1 MFHLF
6 MAVVCS
12 SSVAVLLRVSGRLG
26 LKKLEVIA
34 VNYLT
39 AVVVSL
45 LIQGGGIATSFR
57 ILETVIRQIAFGA
70 GSTIT
75 QQRGVLWGIAAGI
88 PLGIIYFLA
97 FIVYRRALR
106 ENGLGLSGG
115 FAKMGILLPMALS
128 MLIWGEFPGTLQWAG
143 IAVAV
148 AAVFIGAF
156 RGASEATGRFTPV
169 LLLVFIANGMA
180 EFGSKVYQ
188 HLAAGENRDFFLFWV
203 FGVAFLCSVL
213 GIVKERKKEAA
224 RHGFNPLSA
233 ALGVPLGLV
242 NYFSS
247 WFLIPALGELNAS
260 VVFSVFGAGTVALLS
275 VTGVAAFGE
284 RLDKRRWASLV
295 MVTAALVL
303 VNM

>member
-1 MFHLF
+1 LIHLF

-12 SSVAVLLRVSGRLG
+12 SSVAVLLRVSGTLG

-39 AVVVSL
+39 AVAVSL
-45 LIQGGGIATSFR
+45 FIQGRGIGASFGTLGAVLR
-57 ILETVIRQIAFGA
+57 KVFCENGSILHH
-70 GSTIT
+70 
-75 QQRGVLWGIAAGI
+75 QRGVLWGIAAGI
-88 PLGIIYFLA
+88 PMGIIYFLA
-97 FIVYRRALR
+97 FMVYRRALR

-128 MLIWGEFPGTLQWAG
+128 MLIWGEFPKALQWAG

-156 RGASEATGRFTPV
+156 RGASEGTGRFTPV
-169 LLLVFIANGMA
+169 LLLVFLANGMA

-188 HLAAGENRDFFLFWV
+188 HLGGGENRDFFLLWV

-213 GIVKERKKEAA
+213 GIVREWKKGSA
-224 RHGFNPLSA
+224 RCGFSPQSA

-284 RLDKRRWASLV
+284 RLDKRRWASLL

>member
-1 MFHLF
+1 LFHLF
-6 MAVVCS
+6 MAVLCS

-26 LKKLEVIA
+26 LRKLEVIA

-45 LIQGGGIATSFR
+45 LIQSGSSGTSFGTVDALARHFVRGGGPIPAHH
-57 ILETVIRQIAFGA
+57 G
-70 GSTIT
+70 
-75 QQRGVLWGIAAGI
+75 GVLWGIAAGI

-97 FIVYRRALR
+97 FMVYRKALR

-115 FAKMGILLPMALS
+115 FAKMGILMPMALS
-128 MLIWGEFPGTLQWAG
+128 MLIWGELPGTIQWAG
-143 IAVAV
+143 IALAV

-156 RGASEATGRFTPV
+156 RGAREGTGRFTPV
-169 LLLVFIANGMA
+169 LFLLFAANGMA

-188 HLAAGENRDFFLFWV
+188 RLGGVEDRDFFLLWV

-213 GIVKERKKEAA
+213 CIVKVGGKDPER
-224 RHGFNPLSA
+224 RGFRPLSA

-247 WFLIPALGELNAS
+247 WFLIPALGELNSS

-284 RLDKRRWASLV
+284 RLDGRRWASLA
-295 MVTAALVL
+295 MVTASLVL

>member
-1 MFHLF
+1 LFHLF

-12 SSVAVLLRVSGRLG
+12 SSVAVLLRISGRLG
-26 LKKLEVIA
+26 LRKMEVIA

-45 LIQGGGIATSFR
+45 LIQGGGIGASFR
-57 ILETVIRQIAFGA
+57 TLETAITQIALDG

-75 QQRGVLWGIAAGI
+75 QEREVLWGIVAGI

-97 FIVYRRALR
+97 FIVYQRALR

-128 MLIWGEFPGTLQWAG
+128 MLIWGEFPGMLQWAG

-148 AAVFIGAF
+148 AAVFTGAF
-156 RGASEATGRFTPV
+156 RGASEGVRRFTPV
-169 LLLVFIANGMA
+169 LLLVFVANGMA

-188 HLAAGENRDFFLFWV
+188 RLGGGDNRDFFLLWV
-203 FGVAFLCSVL
+203 FGAALLCSVL
-213 GIVKERKKEAA
+213 SLVHERKRDEA
-224 RHGFNPLSA
+224 RHGFSPLSA

-247 WFLIPALGELNAS
+247 WFLIPALGVLNTS

-275 VTGVAAFGE
+275 MTGVAAFGE
-284 RLDKRRWASLV
+284 RLDGRRWTSLV

>member
-26 LKKLEVIA
+26 LRKLDVIA

-45 LIQGGGIATSFR
+45 LLQGGGIGTSFKT
-57 ILETVIRQIAFGA
+57 LETVIRQFAFDGDSMIA
-70 GSTIT
+70 
-75 QQRGVLWGIAAGI
+75 QQSGVLWGIAVGI
-88 PLGIIYFLA
+88 PLGIVYFLA
-97 FIVYRRALR
+97 FIVYQRALR

-128 MLIWGEFPGTLQWAG
+128 MLIWGEFPRTLQWAG

-148 AAVFIGAF
+148 AAVFVGAF
-156 RGASEATGRFTPV
+156 RGASEGVRRFTPV
-169 LLLVFIANGMA
+169 LLLVFVANGMA

-188 HLAAGENRDFFLFWV
+188 HLGGGDNRDFFLFWV
-203 FGVAFLCSVL
+203 FGIAFLCSVL
-213 GIVKERKKEAA
+213 SIVQKRRKDDT
-224 RHGFNPLSA
+224 RHGFSPLSV

-284 RLDKRRWASLV
+284 RLDGRRWASLV

-303 VNM
+303 VNI